1 MPSIK
6 LIALIYRNEIITCS
20 IILLLNETS
29 SSFRSIRLS
38 QIEITNNDDL
48 SRMKS
53 QYLKISDRKGQVK
66 LRNRIEKLRK
76 LL

>member
-53 QYLKISDRKGQVK
+53 QYLKISDRKEQVK

>member
-20 IILLLNETS
+20 IILSLNETS

-53 QYLKISDRKGQVK
+53 QYLKISDRKEQVK